1 MKISTVV
8 LNKCMADNSNNGSGY
23 VNFNICRSFNQNIS
37 TTLTM
42 LTGAEI
48 PAFTEEVTE
57 DRITYAPVL
66 TGGQPCSEV
75 VIINKTSGNL
85 AIHDMGYEDDLNGLV
100 LGAGES
106 VTLRGL
112 TNVAQVSAKAVS
124 TGNVYYRT
132 QFYSINPSR

>member
-1 MKISTVV
+1 
-8 LNKCMADNSNNGSGY
+8 MADNSNNGSGY
-23 VNFNICRSFNQNIS
+23 VNFNICRSFNQNID

-48 PAFTEEVTE
+48 PAFTEEVT
-57 DRITYAPVL
+57 DGRITYAPIL

-75 VIINKTSGNL
+75 VIINKTSDNL

-100 LGAGES
+100 IGTGES

-112 TNVAQVSAKAVS
+112 TNVAQVSAVAV
-124 TGNVYYRT
+124 TAGTIYYRT